1 MITLK
6 TQHMTLNI
14 KKDLI
19 DLTIQKI
26 VPIQKEIT
34 KLMSDHQYLDSIM
47 IEGRDKASII
57 ADSVLSKVYKIIGLN
72 KL

>member
-1 MITLK
+1 MVENKFHEYRKWVFLWGLFLDGQK
-6 TQHMTLNI
+6 T
-14 KKDLI
+14 
-19 DLTIQKI
+19 
-26 VPIQKEIT
+26 IQKEIT